1 MVFGTPPAM
10 PRSRAGLAPWRR
22 RAVIAVALGTVFG
35 IGATACA
42 EPAGGDGDRG
52 LARFYEQAVDWGACA
67 GYAED
72 PATGRALESTGFEC
86 ARVTVPL
93 DYGDPGGATAE
104 LAVTRLATAT
114 SKIGSLVVNPGGPGA
129 SGIGTAAN
137 LAQVWSGTELADRF
151 DLVSWD
157 PRGVAASTPEVQC
170 LTGTEMDEYRRLDHV
185 DMSAEGIA
193 RTEADMQRYIDA
205 CAERSGMELLTNV
218 GTRENVL
225 DLDIL
230 RSVLGDDELNYLGYS
245 YGTYLGARYAERFPG
260 SVRAMVLDGAVDPA
274 MDLGDSI
281 VQQGQGFQRSFDAF
295 VADCGPRPE
304 CPLSDDRD
312 VAIKEFRALVDPLV
326 DSPAWTSDGRGLGYS
341 DAMSGVIQAL
351 YSPQLWRLLR
361 SGLIELGD
369 GIGDP
374 LLLLADTYEGR
385 QDDGSYFNSTSAFH
399 AVNCVDTVAVTDR
412 EQWGQYDTRYR
423 SVAPFTDD
431 GRGTGQAPLDIC
443 AFWPVD
449 PTSGPAQLDIPDSVP
464 PSLVVST
471 TGDPATPY
479 EAGVELAQQLGGG
492 MLTYEGDQHT
502 VVLGLDECVDTH
514 VTRYLVDLRLPPE
527 GERC

>member
-1 MVFGTPPAM
+1 M
-10 PRSRAGLAPWRR
+10 
-22 RAVIAVALGTVFG
+22 AVALGSVLG

-42 EPAGGDGDRG
+42 APSEGERDPALD
-52 LARFYEQAVDWGACA
+52 RFYEQSVAWGDCV
-67 GYAED
+67 GFAED
-72 PATGRALESTGFEC
+72 PATERQLESSRFEC

-93 DYGDPGGATAE
+93 DYDDPGGATAE
-104 LAVTRLATAT
+104 LAVTRLVTST
-114 SKIGSLVVNPGGPGA
+114 SKIGSLLVNPGGPGA

-137 LAQVWSGTELADRF
+137 LEPVWRGTELADRF

-157 PRGVAASTPEVQC
+157 PRGVAASTPAVQC
-170 LTGTEMDEYRRLDHV
+170 LTAAEMDDYRRLDHV
-185 DMSAEGIA
+185 DMSEEGIA
-193 RTEADMQRYIDA
+193 RAEADMQDYIDA
-205 CAERSGMELLTNV
+205 CAERSGMEVLTTV
-218 GTRENVL
+218 GTRENVQ

-230 RSVLGDDELNYLGYS
+230 RAVLGDDELNYLGYS
-245 YGTYLGARYAERFPG
+245 YGTYLGARYAEQFPG
-260 SVRAMVLDGAVDPA
+260 SVRALVLDGAVDPG
-274 MDLGDSI
+274 MDLGEAI
-281 VQQGQGFQRSFDAF
+281 VRQGEGFQRSFDAF
-295 VADCGPRPE
+295 VADCATRPE

-312 VAIKEFRALVDPLV
+312 VAIKDFRALVDPLAE
-326 DSPAWTSDGRGLGYS
+326 SPAWTSDGRGLGYN

-351 YSPQLWRLLR
+351 YSPQMWRLLR

-369 GIGDP
+369 GIGDT
-374 LLLLADTYEGR
+374 LLLLADIYEGR
-385 QDDGSYFNSTSAFH
+385 QDDGTYFNSTPAFH
-399 AVNCVDTVAVTDR
+399 AVNCVDTIAVTDR
-412 EQWGQYDTRYR
+412 EEWGQYDMRYR

-449 PTSGPAQLDIPDSVP
+449 PTSEPAQLDVPESVP
-464 PSLVVST
+464 PPLVVST

-479 EAGVELAQQLGGG
+479 EAGVELAAQLGGR

-502 VVLGLDECVDTH
+502 VVLGLDECIDAH